1 MARSMMIKTPATLL
15 VAAFLLLAAAAE
27 ASKFDYAGAFDKCL
41 QFFEAQR
48 SGKLPSDR
56 RVQWR
61 GDSALTDGYSQGVDL
76 VGGYYD
82 SGDHVKFGFPMAYAL
97 TMLSWGVIEFEQEM
111 IAANNLQRTLDAI
124 RWGTNYI
131 VKAHTEPNVLW
142 VQANKICAFTSE
154 MKGWRPGACDTDTVT
169 PLFCPAVQVG
179 DGDSDH
185 LCWERAEDMTTPR
198 TAFKI
203 DTHHPGSEV
212 AGESA
217 AALAAASKAFKPYD
231 SMYSDLL
238 LLHAKQLFTFA
249 DTFRG
254 RYDDSLQ
261 SAKKFYPS
269 ASGYQDELLWAA
281 AWLYEAT
288 GDADYLQYISQN
300 AEAFGGIGWAVF
312 EFSWDNK
319 YAGLQVLLSKVLF
332 EQGGASAGYAD
343 TLKQYQAKAEFFLC
357 ACLQKNNGHNIKT
370 TPAGLLYFDEW
381 NNMQYV
387 SSATFLLTVYADYL
401 GVSHGV
407 LKCPDGE
414 VKPAEIIKFAKSQVD
429 YVLGKNP
436 KGMSYMVGYG
446 SSFPAH
452 VHHRGASIPSIF
464 AMKDKVGC
472 MDGFD
477 KYYNSKGPDP
487 NVLHGAIVGGP
498 DANDG
503 FVDDRCNYQSAEPT
517 IAGNAPICGVFA
529 RLASEPAHASDT
541 RFSVFISIVQSLNNV
556 CAIAD
561 DNSPAYQQPHDSTP
575 SNGSPLEFVH
585 TVSNSWTEN
594 GVERYRH
601 VVMAKNTCGHAITFL
616 KLRIKELSGPIY
628 GLTRTPGKDMYQ
640 FPSWLKRLNP
650 GEQHTIVY
658 IQGGPAAK
666 ISVVD
671 YKTA

>member
-1 MARSMMIKTPATLL
+1 MARSMSSTLL
-15 VAAFLLLAAAAE
+15 VAALLLVAAAAD
-27 ASKFDYAGAFDKCL
+27 AYDYAGAFDKCL

-48 SGKLPSDR
+48 SGKLPADH
-56 RVQWR
+56 RVKWR
-61 GDSALTDGYSQGVDL
+61 GDSALTDGFSQGVDL

-82 SGDHVKFGFPMAYAL
+82 SGDHVKFGFPMAYAV
-97 TMLSWGVIEFEQEM
+97 TMLSWGVLEFNKEM
-111 IAANNLQRTLDAI
+111 VAANNLQRALDAI
-124 RWGTNYI
+124 RWGTNYFI
-131 VKAHTEPNVLW
+131 KAHTEPNSLW
-142 VQANKICAFTSE
+142 
-154 MKGWRPGACDTDTVT
+154 
-169 PLFCPAVQVG
+169 VQVG

-185 LCWERAEDMTTPR
+185 LCWERAEDMSTPR

-203 DTHHPGSEV
+203 DRNHPGSEV
-212 AGESA
+212 AGETA
-217 AALAAASKAFKPYD
+217 AALAAAAKAFRPYD
-231 SMYSDLL
+231 SMYADLL

-254 RYDDSLQ
+254 RYDDSLL

-269 ASGYQDELLWAA
+269 DSGFQVHQDELLWAA

-288 GDADYLQYISQN
+288 GDEEYLRYVSQN
-300 AEAFGGIGWAVF
+300 AEAFGGIGWSVL

-332 EQGGASAGYAD
+332 EGGPGSAAYAD
-343 TLKQYQAKAEFFLC
+343 TLKQFQAKAEFFLC
-357 ACLQKNNGHNIKT
+357 ACLQKNNGNNIKM
-370 TPAGLLYFDEW
+370 TPGGLLYIDDW

-401 GVSHGV
+401 AASHGV

-414 VKPAEIIKFAKSQVD
+414 VKPAEIVGFAKSQVD

-446 SSFPAH
+446 SYFPTH
-452 VHHRGASIPSIF
+452 LHHRGASIPSVYDEK
-464 AMKDKVGC
+464 ATVGC

-477 KYYNSKGPDP
+477 KYYNSKGADP

-503 FVDDRCNYQSAEPT
+503 FVDDRCNYQHAEPT

-529 RLASEPAHASDT
+529 RLASEPAGAS
-541 RFSVFISIVQSLNNV
+541 
-556 CAIAD
+556 
-561 DNSPAYQQPHDSTP
+561 DNSPAPYTPPHESSP
-575 SNGSPLEFVH
+575 SKQDSPLEFVH
-585 TVSNSWTEN
+585 TVSNSWTAN
-594 GVERYRH
+594 GVEYYRH
-601 VVMAKNTCGHAITFL
+601 VVTAKNTCGHPITYL
-616 KLRIKELSGPIY
+616 KLHMKELSGPIY
-628 GLTRTPGKDMYQ
+628 GVSAAKEKDTYEFPAWLTRLGAADQ
-640 FPSWLKRLNP
+640 F
-650 GEQHTIVY
+650 TIVY

-666 ISVVD
+666 ISVVN

>member
-1 MARSMMIKTPATLL
+1 MGRLVTKTPATLL
-15 VAAFLLLAAAAE
+15 VATLLLLAAAAAG
-27 ASKFDYAGAFDKCL
+27 ASSYDYAGGFDKCL

-48 SGKLPSDR
+48 SGKLPADH
-56 RVQWR
+56 RVKWR
-61 GDSALTDGYSQGVDL
+61 GDSALTDGFSQGVDL

-82 SGDHVKFGFPMAYAL
+82 SGDHVKFGFPMAYAV
-97 TMLSWGVIEFEQEM
+97 TMLSWGVLEFEKEM
-111 IAANNLQRTLDAI
+111 VAANNLQRALDAI
-124 RWGTNYI
+124 RWGTSYFI
-131 VKAHTEPNVLW
+131 KAHTEPNGLW
-142 VQANKICAFTSE
+142 
-154 MKGWRPGACDTDTVT
+154 
-169 PLFCPAVQVG
+169 VQVG

-185 LCWERAEDMTTPR
+185 LCWERAEDMSTPR

-203 DTHHPGSEV
+203 DTNHPGSDV
-212 AGESA
+212 AGETA
-217 AALAAASKAFKPYD
+217 AALAAAAKAFRPYD
-231 SMYSDLL
+231 SMHADLL

-269 ASGYQDELLWAA
+269 ESGYQDELLWAA

-288 GDADYLQYISQN
+288 GDEEYLRYVSQN
-300 AEAFGGIGWAVF
+300 AEAFGGTGWSVL

-332 EQGGASAGYAD
+332 EGGAGAGAYAD
-343 TLKQYQAKAEFFLC
+343 TLKQFQAKAEFFLC
-357 ACLQKNNGHNIKT
+357 ACLQKNNGHNIKL
-370 TPAGLLYFDEW
+370 TPGGLLYVDDW

-387 SSATFLLTVYADYL
+387 SSSTFLLTVYADYL
-401 GVSHGV
+401 AVSRGA

-414 VKPAEIIKFAKSQVD
+414 VKPAEIVRFAKSQVD

-446 SSFPAH
+446 GYFPTH
-452 VHHRGASIPSIF
+452 VHHRGASIPSVSGLKSI
-464 AMKDKVGC
+464 VGC

-477 KYYNSKGPDP
+477 KYYNSKGADP

-503 FVDDRCNYQSAEPT
+503 FVDDRCNYQHAEPT

-529 RLASEPAHASDT
+529 RLASEPADAS
-541 RFSVFISIVQSLNNV
+541 
-556 CAIAD
+556 
-561 DNSPAYQQPHDSTP
+561 DNSPTPAYSPPHDSASP
-575 SNGSPLEFVH
+575 SKGSPLELVH
-585 TVSNSWTEN
+585 TVSNSWTTN
-594 GVERYRH
+594 GVEYYRH
-601 VVMAKNTCGHAITFL
+601 VVTAKNTCGHPITYL
-616 KLRIKELSGPIY
+616 KLHIKELSGPIY
-628 GLTRTPGKDMYQ
+628 GVSAAKEKDTYEFPAWLTRLGA
-640 FPSWLKRLNP
+640 
-650 GEQHTIVY
+650 GEQFTIVY

-666 ISVVD
+666 ISVVN

>member
-1 MARSMMIKTPATLL
+1 MARSMIKKTPATLL
-15 VAAFLLLAAAAE
+15 VAAFLLLAAAAA
-27 ASKFDYAGAFDKCL
+27 ASQASSFDYGGAFDKCL

-61 GDSALTDGYSQGVDL
+61 GDSALNDGFSQGVDL

-82 SGDHVKFGFPMAYAL
+82 AGDHVKFGFPMAYAV
-97 TMLSWGVIEFEQEM
+97 TMLAWGVIEFEKEM
-111 IAANNLQRTLDAI
+111 VAANNLNRALDAI
-124 RWGTNYI
+124 RWGTNYFI
-131 VKAHTEPNVLW
+131 KAHTEPNGLW
-142 VQANKICAFTSE
+142 
-154 MKGWRPGACDTDTVT
+154 
-169 PLFCPAVQVG
+169 VQVG
-179 DGDSDH
+179 DGESDH
-185 LCWERAEDMTTPR
+185 LCWERAEDMSTPR

-203 DTHHPGSEV
+203 DPQHPGSDV
-212 AGESA
+212 AGETA
-217 AALAAASKAFKPYD
+217 AALAAAAKAFKPYD
-231 SMYSDLL
+231 SMYADLL
-238 LLHAKQLFTFA
+238 LLHARQLFTFA

-261 SAKKFYPS
+261 VKGAKKFYPS
-269 ASGYQDELLWAA
+269 ASGYQDELLWSA

-288 GDADYLQYISQN
+288 GEADYLQYIAQN

-312 EFSWDNK
+312 QFSWDNK

-332 EQGGASAGYAD
+332 EGGGNNDNMYAVD

-357 ACLQKNNGHNIKT
+357 ACLQKNNAHNIKV
-370 TPAGLLYFDEW
+370 TPGGLLYFDDW

-401 GVSHGV
+401 GVSHGT

-414 VKPAEIIKFAKSQVD
+414 VKPKEIIKFAKSQVD

-446 SSFPAH
+446 TSFPTH
-452 VHHRGASIPSIF
+452 VHHRGASIPSVY
-464 AMKDKVGC
+464 AMKDPVGC

-477 KYYNSKGPDP
+477 RFYNSKGPDP

-498 DANDG
+498 DDNDA
-503 FVDDRCNYQSAEPT
+503 FVDDRCNYQRAEPT
-517 IAGNAPICGVFA
+517 VAGNAPICGVFA
-529 RLASEPAHASDT
+529 RLASEPND
-541 RFSVFISIVQSLNNV
+541 
-556 CAIAD
+556 AD
-561 DNSPAYQQPHDSTP
+561 DNTNSPPPQQSPKIT
-575 SNGSPLEFVH
+575 GSPLEFVH
-585 TVSNSWTEN
+585 TVSNSWTTN
-594 GVERYRH
+594 GVEYYRH
-601 VVMAKNTCGHAITFL
+601 VVTAKNKCGQPITYL
-616 KLRIKELSGPIY
+616 KLHIKQLSGPIY
-628 GLTRTPGKDMYQ
+628 GLSSTPAKDMYE
-640 FPSWLKRLNP
+640 FPSWLKRLNAD
-650 GEQHTIVY
+650 EQFTVVY

>member
-1 MARSMMIKTPATLL
+1 MARSMSATLL
-15 VAAFLLLAAAAE
+15 VAALLLVTAAADAY
-27 ASKFDYAGAFDKCL
+27 DYAGAFDKCL

-48 SGKLPSDR
+48 SGKLPADH
-56 RVQWR
+56 RVKWR
-61 GDSALTDGYSQGVDL
+61 GDSALTDGFSQGVDL

-82 SGDHVKFGFPMAYAL
+82 SGDHVKFGFPMAYAV
-97 TMLSWGVIEFEQEM
+97 TMLSWGVLEFNKEM
-111 IAANNLQRTLDAI
+111 VAANNLQRALDAI
-124 RWGTNYI
+124 RWGTNYFI
-131 VKAHTEPNVLW
+131 KAHTEPNGLW
-142 VQANKICAFTSE
+142 
-154 MKGWRPGACDTDTVT
+154 
-169 PLFCPAVQVG
+169 VQVG

-185 LCWERAEDMTTPR
+185 LCWERAEDMSTPR

-203 DTHHPGSEV
+203 DRNHPGSEV
-212 AGESA
+212 AGETA
-217 AALAAASKAFKPYD
+217 AALAAAAKAFRPYD
-231 SMYSDLL
+231 SMYADLL

-254 RYDDSLQ
+254 RYDDSLL

-269 ASGYQDELLWAA
+269 DSGFQDELLWAA

-288 GDADYLQYISQN
+288 GDEEYLRYVSQN
-300 AEAFGGIGWAVF
+300 AEAFGGIGWSVL

-332 EQGGASAGYAD
+332 EGGPGSAAYAD
-343 TLKQYQAKAEFFLC
+343 TLKQFQAKAEFFLC
-357 ACLQKNNGHNIKT
+357 ACLQKNNGNNIKM
-370 TPAGLLYFDEW
+370 TPGGLLYIDDW

-401 GVSHGV
+401 AASHGV

-414 VKPAEIIKFAKSQVD
+414 VKPAEIVGFAKSQVD

-446 SSFPAH
+446 SYFPTH
-452 VHHRGASIPSIF
+452 VHHRGASIPSVYDEK
-464 AMKDKVGC
+464 ATVGC

-477 KYYNSKGPDP
+477 KYYNSKGADP

-503 FVDDRCNYQSAEPT
+503 FVDDRCNYQHAEPT

-529 RLASEPAHASDT
+529 RLASEPAGAS
-541 RFSVFISIVQSLNNV
+541 
-556 CAIAD
+556 
-561 DNSPAYQQPHDSTP
+561 DNSPAPYTPPHESSP
-575 SNGSPLEFVH
+575 SKQGSPLEFVH
-585 TVSNSWTEN
+585 TVSNSWTAN
-594 GVERYRH
+594 GVEYYRH
-601 VVMAKNTCGHAITFL
+601 VVTAKNTCGHPITYL
-616 KLRIKELSGPIY
+616 KLHIKELSGPIY
-628 GLTRTPGKDMYQ
+628 GVSAAKEKDTYEFPAWLTRLGA
-640 FPSWLKRLNP
+640 
-650 GEQHTIVY
+650 GEQFTIVY

-666 ISVVD
+666 ISVVN

>member
-1 MARSMMIKTPATLL
+1 MARLMIKTSATLL
-15 VAAFLLLAAAAE
+15 VATFLLLTAAE
-27 ASKFDYAGAFDKCL
+27 ASFDYAGAFDKCL

-48 SGKLPSDR
+48 SGKLPADHG
-56 RVQWR
+56 VKWR
-61 GDSALTDGYSQGVDL
+61 GDSALTDGFSQGVDL

-82 SGDHVKFGFPMAYAL
+82 SGDHVKFGFPMAYAV
-97 TMLSWGVIEFEQEM
+97 TMLSWGVLEFEKEM
-111 IAANNLQRTLDAI
+111 VAANNLRRALDAI
-124 RWGTNYI
+124 RWGTNYFI
-131 VKAHTEPNVLW
+131 KAHTEPNGLW
-142 VQANKICAFTSE
+142 
-154 MKGWRPGACDTDTVT
+154 
-169 PLFCPAVQVG
+169 VQVG

-203 DTHHPGSEV
+203 DRNHPGSEV
-212 AGESA
+212 AGETA
-217 AALAAASKAFKPYD
+217 AALAAAAKAFKPYD

-269 ASGYQDELLWAA
+269 ASGYQDELLWSA

-288 GDADYLQYISQN
+288 GDEGYLQYVSQN
-300 AEAFGGIGWAVF
+300 AEAFGGTGWAVL

-332 EQGGASAGYAD
+332 EGGSAGYAD

-357 ACLQKNNGHNIKT
+357 ACLQKNNGHNIQM
-370 TPAGLLYFDEW
+370 TPGGLLYVDDW

-387 SSATFLLTVYADYL
+387 SSSTFLLTVYADYL
-401 GVSHGV
+401 AVSHGT

-414 VKPAEIIKFAKSQVD
+414 VKPAEILKFAKSQVD
-429 YVLGKNP
+429 YILGKNP

-446 SSFPAH
+446 SYFPTH
-452 VHHRGASIPSIF
+452 VHHRGASIPSIYD
-464 AMKDKVGC
+464 MKSTVGC

-477 KYYNSKGPDP
+477 KYYNSKGNDP

-498 DANDG
+498 DGNDG
-503 FVDDRCNYQSAEPT
+503 FVDDRCNYQHAEPT
-517 IAGNAPICGVFA
+517 LAGNAPICGVFA
-529 RLASEPAHASDT
+529 RLASEPTDTSDNT
-541 RFSVFISIVQSLNNV
+541 
-556 CAIAD
+556 
-561 DNSPAYQQPHDSTP
+561 PAYSPPHDSSP
-575 SNGSPLEFVH
+575 SKGSPLEFVH
-585 TVSNSWTEN
+585 TVTNSWKTT
-594 GVERYRH
+594 GVEYYRH
-601 VVMAKNTCGHAITFL
+601 VVTAKNTCGHPITYL
-616 KLRIKELSGPIY
+616 KLHVKELSGPIY
-628 GLTRTPGKDMYQ
+628 GLTSTHEKDMYE
-640 FPSWLKRLNP
+640 FPSWLTTLGA
-650 GEQHTIVY
+650 GEQLTIVY

-666 ISVVD
+666 ISVVS